1 MDKVFKI
8 TALNESGQPV
18 FSVFCKAQS
27 LAQEIVDAN
36 NDGYVVIV
44 EHIKQEVKNEQ
55 KTV

>member
-1 MDKVFKI
+1 MDRLFKI

-44 EHIKQEVKNEQ
+44 EHIKQEVKND
-55 KTV
+55 

>member
-1 MDKVFKI
+1 MDRLFKI

-18 FSVFCKAQS
+18 FSVFCKTQS

-44 EHIKQEVKNEQ
+44 EHIKQEAKNEQ
-55 KTV
+55 TTI

>member
-1 MDKVFKI
+1 MDRLFKI